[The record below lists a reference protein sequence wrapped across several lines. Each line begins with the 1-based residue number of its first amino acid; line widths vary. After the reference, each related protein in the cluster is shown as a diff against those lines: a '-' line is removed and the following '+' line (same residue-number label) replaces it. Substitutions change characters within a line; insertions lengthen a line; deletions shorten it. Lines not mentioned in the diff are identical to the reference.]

1 LYSCY
6 SPVLQANSL
15 ADGGCTS
22 PSNDAPGILGG
33 EPRFA
38 GITPS
43 VDVHNPHE
51 KNEETRIL
59 RIPPG
64 PKGHLVGDNLR
75 EYARD
80 PLGFLSNCAREYG
93 DVARLRLMGQTFYL
107 LSRPDLIEYVLVDN
121 NRNFTKTRLL
131 RRNRRLLGEGLLTS
145 EGRFWRRQ
153 RRLAQPAFHRKRV
166 AAYGEVM
173 ASFAERTLAGW
184 RDGETVDVHEEM
196 MRLTLEIVAK
206 CLFDADVR
214 AEAKDVGRAMKVAL
228 EDFSSQRR
236 LIRIPKSIPTP
247 QNVRFEMAARRLD
260 GIVSGIIED
269 RRKRGEE
276 DRGDLLSTLMLA
288 EDAGGERMTDQQ
300 LRDEV
305 MTLFLAGHETT
316 ANALSWTLWLLS
328 LHAGAE
334 AKLVDE
340 LGRVLG
346 GRAPTVDDLPRLPYG
361 ERVIK
366 ESMRLY
372 PPAWVMGREAI
383 EECEVGGH
391 RMPAGTTALM
401 SQWVVHRDPRYHDN
415 PEQFDPDRWTAE
427 YEEGLPRFAFFPFGG
442 GPRQC
447 IGAGFAMTEAR
458 LILAA
463 VAQRFRME
471 LVPGQRVEP
480 YASITLRPKE
490 GIRMTLAERSH

>member
-1 LYSCY
+1 M
-6 SPVLQANSL
+6 
-15 ADGGCTS
+15 G
-22 PSNDAPGILGG
+22 
-33 EPRFA
+33 
-38 GITPS
+38 TP
-43 VDVHNPHE
+43 
-51 KNEETRIL
+51 

-64 PKGHLVGDNLR
+64 PRGHLLGENLR

-80 PLGFLSNCAREYG
+80 PLGFLSGCAREHG
-93 DVARLRLMGQTFYL
+93 DVVRLRLMGQTFYL
-107 LSRPDLIEYVLVDN
+107 LSRPDLIEYVLVEN
-121 NRNFTKTRLL
+121 NRNFTKTRIL

-145 EGRFWRRQ
+145 EGGLWRRQ
-153 RRLAQPAFHRKRV
+153 RRLAQPAFHRRRV

-173 ASFAERTLAGW
+173 AAFAERELRGW
-184 RDGETVDVHEEM
+184 REGEIVDIHEEM

-214 AEAKDVGRAMKVAL
+214 EEARGVGEAMKVAL

-236 LIRIPKSIPTP
+236 PIRLPKSIPTP
-247 QNVRFEMAARRLD
+247 RNIRFEMAARRLD
-260 GIVSGIIED
+260 AIVHTIIEE
-269 RRKRGEE
+269 RRRSGEE
-276 DRGDLLSTLMLA
+276 DRGDLLSMLMLA
-288 EDAGGERMTDQQ
+288 EDESGERMTNKQ

-316 ANALSWTLWLLS
+316 ANALSWAFWLLS
-328 LHAGAE
+328 LNPEAE
-334 AKLVDE
+334 ARLAEE

-346 GRAPTVDDLPRLPYG
+346 DRLPSVADLPNLPYV
-361 ERVIK
+361 ERVVK

-372 PPAWVMGREAI
+372 PPGWVMGREAV
-383 EECEVGGH
+383 EECEVGGY

-401 SQWVVHRDPRYHDN
+401 SQWVMHRDPRYHDD
-415 PEQFDPDRWTAE
+415 PERFDPERWTAG
-427 YEEGLPRFAFFPFGG
+427 YEERLPRFAYFPFGG

-471 LVPGQRVEP
+471 LAPGQTVKP
-480 YASITLRPKE
+480 YASITLRPEE
-490 GIRMTLAERSH
+490 GIRMTLAGRSRAS

>member
-1 LYSCY
+1 VRALS
-6 SPVLQANSL
+6 
-15 ADGGCTS
+15 G
-22 PSNDAPGILGG
+22 
-33 EPRFA
+33 
-38 GITPS
+38 
-43 VDVHNPHE
+43 
-51 KNEETRIL
+51 
-59 RIPPG
+59 PPG
-64 PKGHLVGDNLR
+64 PKGHLLGDNLR

-80 PLGFLSNCAREYG
+80 PLSFLSGCAREHG
-93 DVARLRLMGQTFYL
+93 DVVRLRLMGQTLYL
-107 LSRPDLIEYVLVDN
+107 LSHPDLIEYVLVEN

-145 EGRFWRRQ
+145 EGEVWRRQ

-173 ASFAERTLAGW
+173 AAFAERSLEGW
-184 RDGETVDVHEEM
+184 RDGETIDVHEVM
-196 MRLTLEIVAK
+196 MRLTLEVVAK

-214 AEAKDVGRAMKVAL
+214 AEANEVGRAMKVAL

-247 QNVRFEMAARRLD
+247 HNLRFERAARRLD
-260 GIVSGIIED
+260 EIVRTIIEE
-269 RRKRGEE
+269 RRKSGDE
-276 DRGDLLSTLMLA
+276 DRGDLLSMLMLA
-288 EDAGGERMTDQQ
+288 TDESGQRMTDKQ

-316 ANALSWTLWLLS
+316 ANALSWTFWLLS
-328 LHAGAE
+328 LNAE
-334 AKLVDE
+334 AESKLAAE

-346 GRAPTVDDLPRLPYG
+346 GRAPTVADLPNLPYV
-361 ERVIK
+361 ERILR

-383 EECEVGGH
+383 GECEVGGY

-401 SQWVVHRDPRYHDN
+401 SQWVVHRNPRYHDD
-415 PEQFDPDRWTAE
+415 PERFDPDRWTAE
-427 YEEGLPRFAFFPFGG
+427 YEEGLPRFAYFPFGG

-447 IGAGFAMTEAR
+447 IGASFAMTEAS
-458 LILAA
+458 LILAT

-471 LVPGQRVEP
+471 LAPDQRVEP
-480 YASITLRPKE
+480 YASVTLRPKA
-490 GIRMTLAERSH
+490 GIRMTLADGSRGG